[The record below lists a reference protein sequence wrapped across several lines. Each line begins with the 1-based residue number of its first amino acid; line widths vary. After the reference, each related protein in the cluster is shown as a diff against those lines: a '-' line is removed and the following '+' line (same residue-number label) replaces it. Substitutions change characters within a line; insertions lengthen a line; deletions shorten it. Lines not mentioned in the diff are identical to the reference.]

1 MSPRDRVVDKYNKTN
16 CYERNFVY
24 LQRIT
29 MIRMQKY
36 FTLVTGGSSG
46 IGRSLALECAK
57 RGMNIVLAALP
68 GPELGNAARD
78 IISQYGTDVRYF
90 AIDLTSL
97 DAPEELY
104 NLCVENNLKVN
115 FLINNAGIAGA
126 STFEGSPPEYSDQR
140 IMLNIRAMAM
150 LTRYFIPL
158 IRECPD
164 GKILNVGSLSGYFP
178 VPYKCVYSA
187 SKAFV
192 LSFSKSLDKELEGS
206 GVRVFVLCPNGVESN
221 SISAGRIKTHGFWG
235 KITKISSDRLAVI
248 ALDSVEKGKK
258 VIVPL
263 LVNRLFLHTRKILPE
278 RLLMSLLEKEF
289 RNEVSQ

>member
-1 MSPRDRVVDKYNKTN
+1 M
-16 CYERNFVY
+16 
-24 LQRIT
+24 
-29 MIRMQKY
+29 MQKY
-36 FTLVTGGSSG
+36 FTLITGGSSG
-46 IGRSLALECAK
+46 IGRSLAMECAK
-57 RGMNIVLAALP
+57 RGMNIILAALP
-68 GPELGNAARD
+68 GPELGNTAGEIKSKYETD
-78 IISQYGTDVRYF
+78 IRYF
-90 AIDLTSL
+90 AIDLTRS
-97 DAPEELY
+97 DAPRELL
-104 NLCVENNLKVN
+104 NFCVENNLKVN

-126 STFEGSPPEYSDQR
+126 SSFEDSSPDYSDQR
-140 IMLNIRAMAM
+140 IMLNIRALAM
-150 LTRYFIPL
+150 MTRYFLPMIK
-158 IRECPD
+158 ECPD

-235 KITKISSDRLAVI
+235 KITKISSDKLAVI